1 MTVTHGPEVTA
12 AILDLCAIPAVDR
25 RACTLMLDTPAD
37 PGTQRALETL
47 DARWGDAEAP
57 VLKQLDGVTEEQW
70 IEAILRFA
78 PVAAERLERSG
89 VSPSVIEATFADIGK
104 QMELHRRTHG
114 GFGMDA
120 WSWVLLHLS
129 GMLFRLGRLQ
139 YHLHRETPKGPW
151 TVGVHIPEDG
161 PLDPASVDESLALA
175 TEFFARRFPAARIDH
190 ANCDSWLLDPY
201 LAAGLPASNMA
212 RFAARFSNV
221 ELRDQPYDALYFTF
235 RVPKGTDPAT
245 LPRDSSLQRLV
256 LERIDAGGTW
266 QIGKGLCAWPES
278 RA

>member
-1 MTVTHGPEVTA
+1 MTVTHGPETAA
-12 AILDLCAIPAVDR
+12 AILDLCAIPDVDR
-25 RACTLMLDTPAD
+25 QACTRMLGTPAD

-47 DARWGDAEAP
+47 DARWRDAAAP
-57 VLKQLDGVTEEQW
+57 ALTQLDGVGENQW

-89 VSPSVIEATFADIGK
+89 VSPAVIEATFADIGK

-129 GMLFRLGRLQ
+129 GLLFRLGRLQ
-139 YHLHRETPKGPW
+139 HHLHRETPKGPW
-151 TVGVHIPEDG
+151 IIGLHIPEDG
-161 PLDPASVDESLALA
+161 PLDPDSVDESLALA
-175 TEFFARRFPAARIDH
+175 AAFFARHFPDARIDH
-190 ANCDSWLLDPY
+190 ASCDSWLLDPY
-201 LAAGLPASNMA
+201 LSAGLPASNMA
-212 RFAARFSNV
+212 KFAARFSNV
-221 ELRDQPYDALYFTF
+221 EPRDQPHDALYFTF

-266 QIGKGLCAWPES
+266 QIAKGVCAWPEP